1 MSVDSHADHL
11 TSTVRHALETTRA
24 TAVCPFHAD
33 VTIRVGDDAAE
44 NHAYLRAKK
53 ITNADG
59 TTCEREVLLEEFKR
73 QLSDAADG
81 HCPQCADQLHR
92 KAI

>member
-11 TSTVRHALETTRA
+11 TSTVRYALETTRA

-53 ITNADG
+53 VANTDG
-59 TTCEREVLLEEFKR
+59 TTCRREVLLEEFKR

-81 HCPQCADQLHR
+81 HCPQCAPR
-92 KAI
+92 KVTS